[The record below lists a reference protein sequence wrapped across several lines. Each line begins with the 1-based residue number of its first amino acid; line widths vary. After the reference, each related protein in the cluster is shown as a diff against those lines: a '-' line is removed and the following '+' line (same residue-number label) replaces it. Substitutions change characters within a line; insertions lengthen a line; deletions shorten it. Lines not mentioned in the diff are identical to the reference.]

1 MDSAR
6 LPLPDP
12 NESSLGP
19 ATLNLLCDPVTHE
32 TLELVTVQSPHRK
45 PRQELVSIGSG
56 RRFPIR
62 DGIPVFL
69 NHSDLSGLNK
79 RYQTFYDRVAPVYD
93 YATKLYALFRNG
105 GERKRRMEYLRE
117 LEIEDGD
124 KVLEVSIGTGANL
137 RFLPSNVKFFGLDLS
152 WGMLKQCRRKVRRW
166 GLSVDLF
173 QGRAEE
179 LPFVDDA
186 FDVVFHMGG
195 VNFFNDKSQG
205 LHEIIRVAKAG
216 TKILIVDETERL
228 ATLYEKFVNLGRP
241 LSFQAKAIA
250 TLFRLVPQDV
260 LGVEVKEICK
270 GELFCLTFRKPPEK
284 SRPK

>member
-1 MDSAR
+1 M
-6 LPLPDP
+6 
-12 NESSLGP
+12 
-19 ATLNLLCDPVTHE
+19 
-32 TLELVTVQSPHRK
+32 TVQSDHHK
-45 PRQELVSIGSG
+45 PRQEFVSVGSG
-56 RRFPIR
+56 RKFPIR

-69 NHSDLSGLNK
+69 NPSDLPGLNK

-105 GERKRRMEYLRE
+105 GERNRRMEYLRE
-117 LEIEDGD
+117 LEIEEGN

-137 RFLPSNVKFFGLDLS
+137 KFLPLNVRFFGLDLS

-179 LPFVDDA
+179 LPFIDNA

-195 VNFFNDKSQG
+195 VNFFDDKSQG
-205 LHEIIRVAKAG
+205 LHEIIRVAKPG
-216 TKILIVDETERL
+216 TKILVVDETQKL
-228 ATLYEKFVNLGRP
+228 AAPYEKFVNLGRP
-241 LSFQAKAIA
+241 LSSRAKAIA

-260 LGVEVKEICK
+260 LGVDVKEICK

-284 SRPK
+284 KPTN